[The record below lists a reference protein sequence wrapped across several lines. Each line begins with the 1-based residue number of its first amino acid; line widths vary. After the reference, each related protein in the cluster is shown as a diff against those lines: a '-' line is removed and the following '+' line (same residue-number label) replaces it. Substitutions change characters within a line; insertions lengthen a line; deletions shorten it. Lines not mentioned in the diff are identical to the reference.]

1 MSSTAI
7 RRSARM
13 SLVAIVVALTGLV
26 GLASAAPAEA
36 HSALE
41 SSDPT
46 DGQTIT
52 TPIDRVGLTF
62 SEAPLTGLDAGLRI
76 EVRDAAGTDQ
86 ATGDVTVDGTT
97 MSRTVDLQDGAYT
110 VLWRYVSPDGHPVT
124 GELGFTVALPAPTPG
139 PGPSDSAT
147 PTAPADEPTETSATV
162 EATRSATPAAS
173 DAGSGTGGAALWLG
187 AGAVLVAGL
196 VAVLAVARR
205 RRAPTGD

>member
-13 SLVAIVVALTGLV
+13 SLVAVVVALTGLV
-26 GLASAAPAEA
+26 GLASAAPAQA
-36 HSALE
+36 HSALV
-41 SSDPT
+41 SSDPA

-52 TPIDRVGLTF
+52 TPLDSVGLTF

-76 EVRDAAGTDQ
+76 EVRDAAGTDR
-86 ATGDVTVDGTT
+86 ASGDVTVDGTT

-124 GELGFTVALPAPTPG
+124 GELGFTVALPARTAAPTG
-139 PGPSDSAT
+139 SAT
-147 PTAPADEPTETSATV
+147 PTSGPTETTATV

-173 DAGSGTGGAALWLG
+173 DAGSGAGGAALWLG

-205 RRAPTGD
+205 RRAPNED

>member
-13 SLVAIVVALTGLV
+13 SLVAVVVALTGLV
-26 GLASAAPAEA
+26 GLASAAPAQA
-36 HSALE
+36 HSALV

-76 EVRDAAGTDQ
+76 EVRDAASTDR
-86 ATGDVTVDGTT
+86 ASGDVTVDGTT

-124 GELGFTVALPAPTPG
+124 GELGFTVALPAQTAAPTA
-139 PGPSDSAT
+139 SAT
-147 PTAPADEPTETSATV
+147 PTTGPTETTATV

-173 DAGSGTGGAALWLG
+173 DAGSGAGGAALWLG

-205 RRAPTGD
+205 RRAPSED

>member
-13 SLVAIVVALTGLV
+13 PLVAVVVALTGLV
-26 GLASAAPAEA
+26 GLASAAPAQA
-36 HSALE
+36 HSALV

-52 TPIDRVGLTF
+52 TPLDHVGLTF

-76 EVRDAAGTDQ
+76 EVRDAAGTDR
-86 ATGDVTVDGTT
+86 AAGDVTVDGTT

-124 GELGFTVALPAPTPG
+124 GELGFTVALPAQTAAPTA
-139 PGPSDSAT
+139 SAT
-147 PTAPADEPTETSATV
+147 PTSGPTETSATV

-173 DAGSGTGGAALWLG
+173 DAGSGAGGAALWLG

-205 RRAPTGD
+205 RRTPSED

>member
-1 MSSTAI
+1 MSSTAT

-26 GLASAAPAEA
+26 GLASAAPAQA
-36 HSALE
+36 HSALV

-52 TPIDRVGLTF
+52 TPLDRVGLTF

-76 EVRDAAGTDQ
+76 EVRDADGTDR
-86 ATGDVTVDGTT
+86 ASGDVTVDGTT
-97 MSRTVDLQDGAYT
+97 MSRTVDLEDGAYT
-110 VLWRYVSPDGHPVT
+110 VLWRYVSPDGHPIT
-124 GELGFTVALPAPTPG
+124 GELGFTAALPAATQE
-139 PGPSDSAT
+139 PSASAT
-147 PTAPADEPTETSATV
+147 PTTPTDQPTETTATV
-162 EATRSATPAAS
+162 EATGSATPAAG
-173 DAGSGTGGAALWLG
+173 DAGSGAGGAALWLG

-205 RRAPTGD
+205 RRVPYGD

>member
-13 SLVAIVVALTGLV
+13 SLVAVVVALTGLV
-26 GLASAAPAEA
+26 GLASAAPAQA
-36 HSALE
+36 HSALV
-41 SSDPT
+41 SSDPA

-52 TPIDRVGLTF
+52 TPLDRVGLTF

-76 EVRDAAGTDQ
+76 EVRDAAGTDR
-86 ATGDVTVDGTT
+86 ASGDVTVDGTT

-124 GELGFTVALPAPTPG
+124 GELGFTVALPAQTAAPTA
-139 PGPSDSAT
+139 SAT
-147 PTAPADEPTETSATV
+147 PTSGPTETTATV

-173 DAGSGTGGAALWLG
+173 DAGSGAGGAALWLG

-205 RRAPTGD
+205 RRAPSED

>member
-13 SLVAIVVALTGLV
+13 SLVAVVVALTGLV
-26 GLASAAPAEA
+26 GLASAAPAQA
-36 HSALE
+36 HSALV

-52 TPIDRVGLTF
+52 TPLDRVGLTF

-76 EVRDAAGTDQ
+76 EVRDAAGTDR
-86 ATGDVTVDGTT
+86 ASGDVTVDGTT

-124 GELGFTVALPAPTPG
+124 GELGFTVALPARTAAPTDP
-139 PGPSDSAT
+139 AT
-147 PTAPADEPTETSATV
+147 PTSGPTETSATV

-173 DAGSGTGGAALWLG
+173 DAGSGAGGAALWLG

-205 RRAPTGD
+205 RRAPNED

>member
-26 GLASAAPAEA
+26 GLASAAPAQA

-41 SSDPT
+41 SSDPA

-52 TPIDRVGLTF
+52 TPLDRVGLTF

-76 EVRDAAGTDQ
+76 EVRDAAGTDR
-86 ATGDVTVDGTT
+86 ATGDVTVDGAT
-97 MSRTVDLQDGAYT
+97 MSRTVDLEDGAYT
-110 VLWRYVSPDGHPVT
+110 VLWRYVSPDGHPIT
-124 GELGFTVALPAPTPG
+124 GELGFTVALPAPTQE
-139 PGPSDSAT
+139 PSASAT
-147 PTAPADEPTETSATV
+147 PTTPTDQPTETTTTV
-162 EATRSATPAAS
+162 EATGSATPAAG
-173 DAGSGTGGAALWLG
+173 DAGSGAGDAALWLG
-187 AGAVLVAGL
+187 GGAVLVAGL

-205 RRAPTGD
+205 RRVPYGD

>member
-13 SLVAIVVALTGLV
+13 SLVAVVVALTGLV
-26 GLASAAPAEA
+26 GLASAAPAQA
-36 HSALE
+36 HSALV

-52 TPIDRVGLTF
+52 TPLDRVGLTF

-76 EVRDAAGTDQ
+76 EVRDAAGTDR
-86 ATGDVTVDGTT
+86 ASGDVTVDGTT

-124 GELGFTVALPAPTPG
+124 GELGFTVALPAQTAAPTG
-139 PGPSDSAT
+139 SAT
-147 PTAPADEPTETSATV
+147 PTSEPTETSATV

-173 DAGSGTGGAALWLG
+173 DAGSGAGGAALWLG

-205 RRAPTGD
+205 RQAPTED

>member
-13 SLVAIVVALTGLV
+13 SLVAIVVALTGLA
-26 GLASAAPAEA
+26 GLASAAPAQA
-36 HSALE
+36 HSALV

-52 TPIDRVGLTF
+52 TPIDHVGLTF

-76 EVRDAAGTDQ
+76 EVRDAAGTDR
-86 ATGDVTVDGTT
+86 ASGDVTVDGTT
-97 MSRTVDLQDGAYT
+97 MSRTVDLADGAYT

-124 GELGFTVALPAPTPG
+124 GELGFTVALPAPTQ
-139 PGPSDSAT
+139 GPSASAT
-147 PTAPADEPTETSATV
+147 PTAPSDEPTETSATV
-162 EATRSATPAAS
+162 ELTPSATPAAS
-173 DAGSGTGGAALWLG
+173 DVGSGAGGAALWLG

-205 RRAPTGD
+205 RRAPTDD